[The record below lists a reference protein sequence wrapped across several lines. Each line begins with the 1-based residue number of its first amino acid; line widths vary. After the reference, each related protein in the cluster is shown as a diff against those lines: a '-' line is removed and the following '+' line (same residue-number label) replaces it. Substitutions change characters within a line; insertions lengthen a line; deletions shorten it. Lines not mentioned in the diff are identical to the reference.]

1 MTLPWWLAHFE
12 KGSLREVLA
21 LFASGRRFELS
32 GRLARIAE
40 ALLRNS
46 YASGAVDISRSKE
59 SLRVRVESGL
69 LLEMGNALLR
79 RLGATGAAPART
91 SDRDGDTGAPQ
102 PG

>member
-12 KGSLREVLA
+12 QGSLREVLA
-21 LFASGRRFELS
+21 LFASGRKFELS

-59 SLRVRVESGL
+59 SLRVHVESGL

-79 RLGATGAAPART
+79 RLGAGTTAPAARAGG
-91 SDRDGDTGAPQ
+91 DGDAGTPQ
-102 PG
+102 LG